1 MTSTQPTKSKDI
13 TISKDKTISFILTIN
28 QSTSKV
34 EYQKIVKDAAKHVEI
49 KGFRKGKAPL
59 DLAEKELS
67 PNKIYDQ
74 VIQNVL
80 PKKYEQIIKENKL
93 NPVIRPQIILKN
105 PPLSLDKDWQFE
117 ITICQK
123 PELKLSAFE
132 TELKALNKQD
142 YTDTQDQN
150 RKILDLIIKKAKVTI
165 PKVLLDTQIRDRIT
179 QLIDSASQVGMTL
192 KQFLDSKDTTIEK
205 YQQSLSENFTR
216 EWIISLSLDKIAED
230 KKIIIDPKEIQKNV
244 DPNNQTEY
252 QYNLSHYIL
261 KQQKTLDYLRQIK

>member
-1 MTSTQPTKSKDI
+1 MTSTQPQAVKEI
-13 TISKDKTISFILTIN
+13 TISKDKTITFILTIN
-28 QSTSKV
+28 QNVSKT
-34 EYQKIVKDAAKHVEI
+34 EYQKIIKDAAKHVEI

-67 PNKIYDQ
+67 PNKIYEQ

-80 PKKYEQIIKENKL
+80 PKKYEQVIKDNKL
-93 NPVIRPQIILKN
+93 NPIIRPQIILKN

-117 ITICQK
+117 ITVCQK
-123 PELKLSAFE
+123 PELKLTPYQ
-132 TELKALNKQD
+132 TELKALNKQE

-150 RKILDLIIKKAKVTI
+150 RNILDLIIKKAKVTI
-165 PKVLLDTQIRDRIT
+165 PKILLETQIRDRVT
-179 QLIDSASQVGMTL
+179 QLIDSASQAGMTL

-230 KKIIIDPKEIQKNV
+230 KKINIDPQEIQKNL
-244 DPNNQTEY
+244 DPNDQTEY